1 MGYPNY
7 DCCGGGCQGHV
18 DVACVAPT
26 WTCEWCNEPESTD
39 QPHHWCGADDPPWLT
54 VTPKEAAAWIPLAP
68 VIVTWLDHTSRTGW
82 NAGNLVAPA
91 RVTEVGYVY
100 KETEEFL
107 ILVHGYDLDDHDTLS
122 ASAIPLGCIEKVVTL
137 RVA

>member
-1 MGYPNY
+1 MW
-7 DCCGGGCQGHV
+7 HV
-18 DVACVAPT
+18 PRLPGRVNGAVSRRIVPTIRIIGVAR
-26 WTCEWCNEPESTD
+26 TD
-39 QPHHWCGADDPPWLT
+39 PSVTYEHLT
-54 VTPKEAAAWIPLAP
+54 VTPTEAAAWIPLAP